1 MTRIT
6 KVLFD
11 NDYFVMES
19 KTNFCL
25 INNETKLFGLVNMY
39 DDQDDD
45 R

>member
-11 NDYFVMES
+11 NDYFVIES

-25 INNETKLFGLVNMY
+25 INKTKLFGLVNMY